1 MTSLVST
8 LSLQSPLA
16 TLSTLDSWLLKA
28 KKHIGGVGEEGGGA
42 SNNNMDNNKVNIC
55 QFSTRIAMQSWSEKR
70 NGKNV
75 EWKAVKNRRPEAEPK
90 PEPEPEAEPEA
101 EPKPETIDQCPGM
114 CYVLNASTI

>member
-1 MTSLVST
+1 MTSLFST

-16 TLSTLDSWLLKA
+16 TLSTLSTLDSWLLKA

-90 PEPEPEAEPEA
+90 PE
-101 EPKPETIDQCPGM
+101 TIDQCPGM